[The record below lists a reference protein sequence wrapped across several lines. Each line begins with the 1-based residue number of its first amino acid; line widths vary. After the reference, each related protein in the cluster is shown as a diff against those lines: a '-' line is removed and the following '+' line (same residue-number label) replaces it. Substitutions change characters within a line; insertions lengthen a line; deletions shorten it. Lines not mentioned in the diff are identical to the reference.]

1 MPTYSPSPAY
11 QDQGPYRLGVLLVN
25 SGTPDSLTSTGV
37 RRFLRR
43 LLRDRRTIEVSRA
56 IWCWIL
62 YFIILPLRPVGV
74 VPKYRRVWTPEGSP
88 LAVISARLRTALEAQ
103 LTAQQGEAVAVEL
116 GMLYSSPDVTTG
128 LERLRQRGAQKIIVL
143 PLFPQYSGTTTAAAY
158 DQVGRALRDWRYLP
172 ELHYVLDYAVDPAY
186 IAAVADGIA
195 AHRAAHPDGAHLL
208 FSFHGIP
215 ASYVADGDPYERK
228 CHATAAAVAARL
240 GLAGDQWSLS
250 FQSRVGRAKWLGPY
264 TEETVKQLASRGM
277 KQLDVV
283 CPGFAIDCLETIDE
297 MGVEAAETFHAAG
310 GETLRYIPALNDS
323 AAHVEVLAGLVA
335 AHARQRP

>member
-1 MPTYSPSPAY
+1 MPTYTASPAY

-25 SGTPDSLTSTGV
+25 SGTPDALTSTDV

-88 LAVISARLRTALEAQ
+88 LAVISARLRSALEAR
-103 LTAQQGEAVAVEL
+103 LGADHGEAVAVEL
-116 GMLYSSPDVTTG
+116 GMLYSSPDVATG
-128 LERLRQRGAQKIIVL
+128 LDRLRQRGAQKIIVL

-172 ELHYVLDYAVDPAY
+172 ELHYVLDYAVDARY
-186 IAAVADGIA
+186 VAAVADGIA

-228 CHATAAAVAARL
+228 CHATAAAIAPL
-240 GLAGDQWSLS
+240 LASLS
-250 FQSRVGRAKWLGPY
+250 GNACKA
-264 TEETVKQLASRGM
+264 LASMAR
-277 KQLDVV
+277 
-283 CPGFAIDCLETIDE
+283 
-297 MGVEAAETFHAAG
+297 
-310 GETLRYIPALNDS
+310 PA
-323 AAHVEVLAGLVA
+323 
-335 AHARQRP
+335 